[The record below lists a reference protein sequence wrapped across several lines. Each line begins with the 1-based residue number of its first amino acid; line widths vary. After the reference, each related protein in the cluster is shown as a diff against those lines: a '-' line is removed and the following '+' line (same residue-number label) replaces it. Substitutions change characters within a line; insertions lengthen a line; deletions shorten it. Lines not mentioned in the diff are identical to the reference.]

1 MKCPFCGNDEDRVI
15 DSRPVR
21 EGHAIRRRRA
31 CSVCGGR
38 FTTYEAVEE
47 QVVLVVKSDGTRE
60 PFDRQK
66 VFRGLSV
73 ACTKRPVSVD
83 QLESVTAAVEA
94 RVLAAETKEV
104 SSSQI
109 GQWSL
114 DELLQVDE
122 VAYVRFA
129 SVFKRYKTLDE
140 FVTELTALH
149 PGLRIS
155 SQID

>member
-1 MKCPFCGNDEDRVI
+1 MKCPFCGNDEDRVV
-15 DSRPVR
+15 DSRSAR
-21 EGHAIRRRRA
+21 DGRAIRRRRA
-31 CSVCGGR
+31 CSACGGR
-38 FTTYEAVEE
+38 FTTYEAIEE

-73 ACTKRPVSVD
+73 ACTKRPVTVE
-83 QLESVTAAVEA
+83 QLEMITAAVEA
-94 RVLAAETKEV
+94 RILAAEGKEIT
-104 SSSQI
+104 SQQV
-109 GQWSL
+109 GQWTL

-129 SVFKRYKTLDE
+129 SVFKRYKNLDE
-140 FVTELTALH
+140 FVSELVGLH
-149 PGLRIS
+149 PNLRIS

>member
-1 MKCPFCGNDEDRVI
+1 MKCPFCTNDEDRVI

-38 FTTYEAVEE
+38 FTTYEVVEE

-73 ACTKRPVSVD
+73 ACTKRPVTVE
-83 QLESVTAAVEA
+83 QLESITAAVESKA
-94 RVLAAETKEV
+94 LTTESKEV
-104 SSSQI
+104 SSSQV

-114 DELLQVDE
+114 DELLRVDE

-129 SVFKRYKTLDE
+129 SVFKRYNTLDQ
-140 FVTELTALH
+140 FVTELAALH
-149 PGLRIS
+149 PDVRIS

>member
-1 MKCPFCGNDEDRVI
+1 MKCPFCGNDEDRVV

-73 ACTKRPVSVD
+73 ACTKRPVTVE
-83 QLESVTAAVEA
+83 QLDMVTAAVEA
-94 RVLAAETKEV
+94 QVLTAEGKEV
-104 SSSQI
+104 TSQQI
-109 GQWSL
+109 GQWTL
-114 DELLQVDE
+114 DELLQLDE
-122 VAYVRFA
+122 VAYVRYA

-140 FVTELTALH
+140 FVTELVSLH
-149 PGLRIS
+149 PRVIIS
-155 SQID
+155 SRID